1 MNLMGKLWDDI
12 RLTFTSGMFLALQM
26 WRFDV
31 FPLPLFF
38 LMTGWTEWHFILFL
52 TSTKT
57 LCKKETMA
65 GCKPQSIFRADTA
78 QTLFEMYNYYEIN
91 ILFLSDISA
100 DFFPSESL
108 MPFHFP
114 LTKSKTSSWTLQRSS
129 FRRFGNKQ
137 NVIWT
142 HDQER
147 QVSVSTSKQP
157 PQSREGS
164 TVSALLMTSSRREP
178 TGQRQTHSIGG
189 KMALWASCRVL
200 SGCDFKVQ
208 VETGE
213 QKETHTCFYL

>member
-1 MNLMGKLWDDI
+1 
-12 RLTFTSGMFLALQM
+12 MFLALQM

-31 FPLPLFF
+31 FHLPLFF

-100 DFFPSESL
+100 DFFPPSESL
-108 MPFHFP
+108 MLFHFP

-137 NVIWT
+137 NVIWRKHSQCIIDDIITPRANRT
-142 HDQER
+142 H
-147 QVSVSTSKQP
+147 
-157 PQSREGS
+157 
-164 TVSALLMTSSRREP
+164 
-178 TGQRQTHSIGG
+178 RQTHSIAG

-208 VETGE
+208 VETGD
-213 QKETHTCFYL
+213 QKETHTCFYLQVLQ

>member
-1 MNLMGKLWDDI
+1 MNLMGKLWDHI

-78 QTLFEMYNYYEIN
+78 QTLFEMYSYYEIN

-100 DFFPSESL
+100 DFF
-108 MPFHFP
+108 FP
-114 LTKSKTSSWTLQRSS
+114 LNLWCFFIFLSQSQR
-129 FRRFGNKQ
+129 RHLGLYREAVLEDLVINKM
-137 NVIWT
+137 WS
-142 HDQER
+142 E
-147 QVSVSTSKQP
+147 
-157 PQSREGS
+157 
-164 TVSALLMTSSRREP
+164 LMIRNA
-178 TGQRQTHSIGG
+178 
-189 KMALWASCRVL
+189 K
-200 SGCDFKVQ
+200 
-208 VETGE
+208 
-213 QKETHTCFYL
+213 

>member
-1 MNLMGKLWDDI
+1 
-12 RLTFTSGMFLALQM
+12 MFLALQM

-31 FPLPLFF
+31 FHLPLFF

-100 DFFPSESL
+100 DFFP
-108 MPFHFP
+108 P
-114 LTKSKTSSWTLQRSS
+114 LNLWCFFIFLSQSQR
-129 FRRFGNKQ
+129 RHLGLYREAVLEDLVINKM
-137 NVIWT
+137 W
-142 HDQER
+142 
-147 QVSVSTSKQP
+147 S
-157 PQSREGS
+157 EGS

-178 TGQRQTHSIGG
+178 TGHTDRHTALLEKWHYELHVESCQDVTLRFRLRQVTKKKHIH
-189 KMALWASCRVL
+189 V
-200 SGCDFKVQ
+200 F
-208 VETGE
+208 
-213 QKETHTCFYL
+213 TCKFYSSWQT

>member
-1 MNLMGKLWDDI
+1 
-12 RLTFTSGMFLALQM
+12 MFLALQM

-31 FPLPLFF
+31 FHLPLFF

-100 DFFPSESL
+100 DFFP
-108 MPFHFP
+108 P
-114 LTKSKTSSWTLQRSS
+114 LNLWCFFIFLSQSQRRHLGLYREAVLEDLVTKCDLNSWSGTPSKCVNIQAAAT
-129 FRRFGNKQ
+129 KQ
-137 NVIWT
+137 GRKHSQCIIDDIITPRANRT
-142 HDQER
+142 H
-147 QVSVSTSKQP
+147 
-157 PQSREGS
+157 
-164 TVSALLMTSSRREP
+164 
-178 TGQRQTHSIGG
+178 RQTHSIAG

-208 VETGE
+208 VETGD
-213 QKETHTCFYL
+213 QKETHTCFYLQVLQ

>member
-1 MNLMGKLWDDI
+1 
-12 RLTFTSGMFLALQM
+12 MFLALQM

-31 FPLPLFF
+31 FHLPLFF

-100 DFFPSESL
+100 DFFP
-108 MPFHFP
+108 P
-114 LTKSKTSSWTLQRSS
+114 LNLWCFFIFLSQSQRLWSS

-178 TGQRQTHSIGG
+178 TGHTDRHTALLEKWHYELHVESCQDVTLRFRLRQVTKKKHIH
-189 KMALWASCRVL
+189 V
-200 SGCDFKVQ
+200 F
-208 VETGE
+208 
-213 QKETHTCFYL
+213 TCKFYSSWQT